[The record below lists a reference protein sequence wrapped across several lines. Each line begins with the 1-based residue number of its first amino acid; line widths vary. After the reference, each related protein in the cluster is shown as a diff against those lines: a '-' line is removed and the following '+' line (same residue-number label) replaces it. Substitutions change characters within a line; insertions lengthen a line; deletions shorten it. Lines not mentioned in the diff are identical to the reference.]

1 MFLTLY
7 CIIPSA
13 SRSISQLLAKVF
25 CEKLIKRKKR
35 IIVNFFIILA
45 PFMCKL
51 SLYNNGFSIKYYYV
65 QVFIYFLLKNL
76 DIYFYS
82 ITIKSKSEVIMKRQR
97 QRSKAEYLA
106 KYDKS
111 MQPLGSLG
119 GALVPYT
126 LLVLSFVA
134 ILIANF

>member
-1 MFLTLY
+1 MY
-7 CIIPSA
+7 I
-13 SRSISQLLAKVF
+13 
-25 CEKLIKRKKR
+25 
-35 IIVNFFIILA
+35 
-45 PFMCKL
+45 
-51 SLYNNGFSIKYYYV
+51 
-65 QVFIYFLLKNL
+65 LLKNL

-82 ITIKSKSEVIMKRQR
+82 IIIKCKSEVIMKRQR
-97 QRSKAEYLA
+97 QSSKAEYLA